1 MNKGRKIPIED
12 DGGDTLGAPRTPAQD
27 ERDEELGAAGVPEDV
42 LHESPDEA
50 DVVAESNAERVLP
63 EDIMHIM
70 NRCQA
75 AEKRAEEEHEN
86 FLRTLADFN
95 NYRRRSREEMD
106 CARRFAIED
115 IIIRLLPI
123 LDNFERAIKTAE
135 EIKDFDALHGGV
147 ILILRQLRDVLE
159 REGVKPIE
167 AEGQEFDPN
176 LHEAVMRE
184 DTDEYPD
191 NTVIEEFQKGYT
203 LGDKVI
209 RPSMVKVAKEP

>member
-1 MNKGRKIPIED
+1 MRRIPID
-12 DGGDTLGAPRTPAQD
+12 DNNETLGAPNTAAQD
-27 ERDEELGAAGVPEDV
+27 ERDHEMDATGTVPEDV

-63 EDIMHIM
+63 EDIQHIM
-70 NRCQA
+70 QKCEA
-75 AEKRAEEEHEN
+75 AEKRAEEEHDN
-86 FLRTLADFN
+86 FIRTLADFN
-95 NYRRRSREEMD
+95 NYRRRAREEMES
-106 CARRFAIED
+106 ARRFAIED
-115 IIIRLLPI
+115 IVIRLLPV

-135 EIKDFDALHGGV
+135 EMEDYDALHGGV

-159 REGVKPIE
+159 REGVKPID

-176 LHEAVMRE
+176 FHEAVMRE
-184 DTDEYPD
+184 DTEDYPD

-209 RPSMVKVAKEP
+209 RPSMVKVVKHP